1 MIDESIFRGK
11 KLAVVGN
18 ICRDVKTAPIA
29 PDPQLFED
37 GETPTGFLVETI
49 GGGGANSALSAVGLG
64 ADVRLGGKVGVD
76 ALGERLEALM
86 VSAGRE
92 IVPRR
97 DPVTPTGT
105 SIALSFTNGCRHFVS
120 CQPNNDSLC
129 FEDIDLAILAGGGH
143 LLRADLWF
151 SEPMLFGGNA
161 RLLAAAQDR
170 GMATS
175 IDLNW
180 DPLWGS
186 ASEEAIRKRK
196 QAVRQVLPLADSGPR
211 QRPRVELVRRRP
223 RPYDRAGAAG
233 RLGRQGRRGPSR
245 RQGRRLLLAR
255 PADRRARRAGA
266 AAGQHHR
273 HRRSAEHLH
282 DAGPLRRPTFRQSK
296 SSAWPTASSPSSSP
310 ASGTSCRRCERF
322 VYSFFPSITAPSLRQ
337 PRCEWVSRSIEK
349 FISRAE
355 PSQKAMLKPAS
366 WALPKMLS

>member
-1 MIDESIFRGK
+1 MIDESVFRGK

-29 PDPQLFED
+29 PDPRLFDD
-37 GETPTGFLVETI
+37 GETPTGFLVETV
-49 GGGGANSALSAVGLG
+49 GGGGANSALSAAGLG
-64 ADVRLGGKVGVD
+64 ADVRMGGKIGVD

-86 VSAGRE
+86 LSQGVKSFL
-92 IVPRR
+92 RR

-196 QAVRQVLPLADSGPR
+196 QAVRLVLPLADLVHGNVRELSLFADAPDLSTALERLAGWGAKAVVVHLGAKGAGYYRHDRLIDEPAAPAR
-211 QRPRVELVRRRP
+211 QHVNTTGTGDLLSTCMMLAHAQANVPVVEKL
-223 RPYDRAGAAG
+223 
-233 RLGRQGRRGPSR
+233 RLANRIV
-245 RQGRRLLLAR
+245 
-255 PADRRARRAGA
+255 
-266 AAGQHHR
+266 
-273 HRRSAEHLH
+273 AE
-282 DAGPLRRPTFRQSK
+282 
-296 SSAWPTASSPSSSP
+296 
-310 ASGTSCRRCERF
+310 
-322 VYSFFPSITAPSLRQ
+322 
-337 PRCEWVSRSIEK
+337 
-349 FISRAE
+349 FISGKRT
-355 PSQKAMLKPAS
+355 L
-366 WALPKMLS
+366 LPPL

>member
-29 PDPQLFED
+29 PDPRLFDD

-49 GGGGANSALSAVGLG
+49 GGGGANSALSAAGLG
-64 ADVRLGGKVGVD
+64 ANVRLGGKIGVD

-86 VSAGRE
+86 VAHGVKSFL
-92 IVPRR
+92 RR

-120 CQPNNDSLC
+120 CQPNNDNLC
-129 FEDIDLAILAGGGH
+129 FEDIDLGILGGGGH

-151 SEPMLFGGNA
+151 SEPMLFGGNV

-186 ASEEAIRKRK
+186 ATDEAIRKRK
-196 QAVRQVLPLADSGPR
+196 QAVRQVLPLADLVHGNIRELTLFADAPNISAALERLAAWGAKAVVVHLGAKGAGYYWRDRLIVEPAAPAR
-211 QRPRVELVRRRP
+211 QQVNTTGTGDLLSTCMMLAHAQANVPVVEKLRLANRIVAEFI
-223 RPYDRAGAAG
+223 AGK
-233 RLGRQGRRGPSR
+233 RNLIP
-245 RQGRRLLLAR
+245 
-255 PADRRARRAGA
+255 
-266 AAGQHHR
+266 
-273 HRRSAEHLH
+273 
-282 DAGPLRRPTFRQSK
+282 PL
-296 SSAWPTASSPSSSP
+296 
-310 ASGTSCRRCERF
+310 
-322 VYSFFPSITAPSLRQ
+322 
-337 PRCEWVSRSIEK
+337 
-349 FISRAE
+349 
-355 PSQKAMLKPAS
+355 
-366 WALPKMLS
+366 